1 MNAIV
6 IDGNNV
12 TLESLRAGVAEAVKR
27 AYGAERRYA
36 EALNAVFSFD
46 WFEVEAS
53 DTSETAKQVH
63 AEKKALYAELKS
75 AEHSNPSTVWARIRK
90 YGKEARHGA
99 PVAGEGA
106 EGEASETA
114 EAGSRD
120 RDPITRNVEEL
131 IALYKFNTRQDSLP
145 AKVTEAQHHICM
157 ALMALGV
164 DLNMINA

>member
-1 MNAIV
+1 MDTIV

-12 TLESLRAGVAEAVKR
+12 SLEALRASVADAVKR

-36 EALNAVFSFD
+36 EELNAVFSFD
-46 WFEVEAS
+46 WFEIEAS
-53 DTSETAKQVH
+53 DTSEAAKTVH

-90 YGKEARHGA
+90 YGKEARYGS
-99 PVAGEGA
+99 PV
-106 EGEASETA
+106 ASETA

>member
-1 MNAIV
+1 MDTIV

-12 TLESLRAGVAEAVKR
+12 SLEALRASVADAVKR

-46 WFEVEAS
+46 WFEIEAS
-53 DTSETAKQVH
+53 DTSETAKTVH
-63 AEKKALYAELKS
+63 AEKKALYAELK
-75 AEHSNPSTVWARIRK
+75 AIEHKNPSTVWARIRK